1 MMVAAETPWETVA
14 LLEIARA
21 ANVSLDEL
29 RCYFYTKSDI
39 VDAIID
45 DLDTQVEVAFPAYD
59 PAMPVRDRLFDVLM
73 ERIDLANQDRAAH
86 VSFWKSFGW
95 TKEASCADIKLLHA
109 SMTRMARCAGLDTD
123 GLFGTLRV
131 AGLSLAY
138 AWVLMTWARDTS
150 PDLAKTMA
158 ELDRTLGCV
167 DKAAAYLNI

>member
-1 MMVAAETPWETVA
+1 MVAAETPWETVA

-21 ANVSLDEL
+21 ADVSLDEL
-29 RCYFYTKSDI
+29 RCHFYTKSDI

-95 TKEASCADIKLLHA
+95 TKEASCADIKLLRA

-158 ELDRTLGCV
+158 ELDRTLGRV